1 MGDVI
6 RGVLVLLVLTGG
18 VVFSLAWP
26 PAVPPPVV
34 PASAPET
41 EFSASRARLHL
52 EAFAVVPRPVGSA
65 AHRATRD
72 YLVQALQEIG
82 LEPRLQET
90 TALRRSGN
98 ALRAARVTNVMALIP
113 GRASSGAV
121 VLLAHYDSVPVA
133 PGVGDAGNGLA
144 AILETARALQ
154 ASPAMRN
161 DVIVLFTDAEEVGLL
176 GADAYVSQHPWAAET
191 GIVLNAEG
199 RGHAGEVHMFRTTP
213 NNGGMIR
220 VLGEAAP
227 WPVATSLAGELFRL
241 MPNDTDLSV
250 FQAAGHAGMDFAN
263 VLALT
268 HYHTPLDNLAN
279 ADPRTLQHHGSYLLS
294 LARGFGD
301 TDFGQLAAPDRV
313 YFSAPVIGLLHYPL
327 SWALALAALAA
338 LLALAAIGGAA
349 RLGLVQWR
357 GMGLGVLHLAAVLL
371 LLPLLAMT
379 AWGVLSRW
387 IPELAWVPH
396 GSPYDSGRYLLGML
410 LLAGALYLL
419 SLRWLR
425 RRLWPAEVL
434 AANLVVWAALAL
446 VTAWHLPGASDV
458 FLWPLLF
465 ALAGLAFWRPDLP
478 RGQGVR
484 ALAVAILALP
494 VVLIVPPLARG
505 VELTL
510 TLDMIAAPV
519 VLTVLS
525 LGLLA
530 LPLAVIGRGLGAVL
544 PALLAA
550 GGVLVL
556 GLSIHG
562 AGFDAERPRPN
573 SMHYV
578 AHPERDAALW
588 YSRDPALDEWTS
600 RILGADAVRAEMPDW
615 FPEAL
620 GTNPAWQRSAPL
632 VDTEGPR
639 IEVLSDEPTDA
650 GRRLRFRL
658 VAPAGNH
665 STVLEWPA
673 GRGIAG
679 LRVDGQ
685 PDPSESGA
693 EEPRRLLFFAL
704 PPGGVE
710 IELEV
715 ADPKPLRL
723 DIRANLPGLPRL
735 DGAAP
740 PSRPADTMPAGQ
752 LGDLTRLLATVE
764 L

>member
-6 RGVLVLLVLTGG
+6 RGVLVLLVLGGG

-34 PASAPET
+34 PASAPEK
-41 EFSASRARLHL
+41 EFSAARARLHL

-65 AHRATRD
+65 PHRATRE

-82 LEPRLQET
+82 LEPQLQEA
-90 TALRRSGN
+90 TALRRSGD
-98 ALRAARVTNVMALIP
+98 ALRAARVTNIMALIP

-154 ASPAMRN
+154 ASPPLRN

-176 GADAYVSQHPWAAET
+176 GATAYVDTHPWAAET

-199 RGHAGEVHMFRTTP
+199 RGHAGPVHMFRTTR

-227 WPVATSLAGELFRL
+227 WPVATSLADELFRL

-294 LARGFGD
+294 LAHGFGGVD
-301 TDFGQLAAPDRV
+301 LAQLAAPDRV
-313 YFSAPVIGLLHYPL
+313 YFSVPVIGLVHYPV
-327 SWALALAALAA
+327 SWALALAGLAS
-338 LLALAAIGGAA
+338 LLAFAAIGGAM
-349 RLGLVQWR
+349 RLGLVQWP
-357 GMGLGVLHLAAVLL
+357 GLALGVLHLGAALV
-371 LLPLLAMT
+371 LLPLLAM
-379 AWGVLSRW
+379 AGWGVLSKW

-396 GSPYDSGRYLLGML
+396 GSPYGSGRYLLGML
-410 LLAGALYLL
+410 LLVGALYLL

-434 AANLVVWAALAL
+434 AASLVAWGALAL
-446 VTAWHLPGASDV
+446 VTAWRLPGASDM

-465 ALAGLAFWRPDLP
+465 ALAGLACWRPDLP
-478 RGQGVR
+478 RHQGVR
-484 ALAVAILALP
+484 ALVVAILALP
-494 VVLIVPPLARG
+494 TVVIVPPLARG
-505 VELTL
+505 VELAL
-510 TLDMIAAPV
+510 TLDMIAVPAA
-519 VLTVLS
+519 LMVLS

-530 LPLAVIGRGLGAVL
+530 LPLAIIGRGLGGVL
-544 PALLAA
+544 PALLGV

-578 AHPERDAALW
+578 AYPERDAALW
-588 YSRDPALDEWTS
+588 YSRDPVLDEWTS
-600 RILGADAVRAEMPDW
+600 HILGADAVRAEMPDW
-615 FPEAL
+615 LPEAL
-620 GTNPAWQRSAPL
+620 GTNLAWQRPAAPI
-632 VDTEGPR
+632 DTTGPR
-639 IEVLSDEPTDA
+639 IDVLSDEPTEA

-658 VAPAGNH
+658 TAPAGNH

-685 PDPSESGA
+685 ADPSESGA

-715 ADPKPLRL
+715 ADTAPLGL
-723 DIRANLPGLPRL
+723 EIRANLLGLPRL
-735 DGAAP
+735 DGQLP
-740 PSRPADTMPAGQ
+740 PPRPADTIPAGQ